1 MNSDDIL
8 EPGGWPVAEFDDVRA
23 LRVLAATVPGAAVHE
38 TVLDSPLEEVW
49 AVAADL
55 VGAMPRW
62 LPDIHSVQLS
72 QHGDEA
78 IVVGHTRLRA
88 RFDIELRPGWC
99 LMQSR
104 FLLGGMAATEEPD
117 GTRFAFL
124 GAFRVP
130 AAGPLGAVIRPLTRR
145 LGRRSLRRFE
155 SLVRAAAPSRAES
168 AGSVASDGEWS
179 SGRSDAAGGGE
190 APYDDR

>member
-1 MNSDDIL
+1 MNVDTEAHSGD
-8 EPGGWPVAEFDDVRA
+8 WPVAEFDEVRA

-55 VGAMPRW
+55 AGALPRW
-62 LPDIHSVQLS
+62 LPDIRSVEVS
-72 QHGDEA
+72 AEGDEA
-78 IVVGHTRLRA
+78 VVVGHSRLRA
-88 RFDIELRPGWC
+88 RFDIEMRPGWC

-104 FLLGGMAATEEPD
+104 FLLGGMAAAQEPD
-117 GTRFAFL
+117 GTTRFAFL

-130 AAGPLGAVIRPLTRR
+130 SAGPVGAVLRPLTRR

-155 SLVRAAAPSRAES
+155 ALV
-168 AGSVASDGEWS
+168 AGRRPARPGEHMH
-179 SGRSDAAGGGE
+179 GEELRGGE
-190 APYDDR
+190 VPPVSDR